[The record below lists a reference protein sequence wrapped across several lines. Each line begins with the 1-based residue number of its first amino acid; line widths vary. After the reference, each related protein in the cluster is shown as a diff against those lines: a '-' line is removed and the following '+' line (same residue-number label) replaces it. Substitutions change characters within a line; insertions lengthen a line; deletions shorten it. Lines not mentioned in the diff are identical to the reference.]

1 VYVRGIKTFWNES
14 TLSSLH
20 ENKYYKERDEFID
33 KAMYGETQEAR
44 EGWRA
49 FYERNK
55 ANKIW
60 RTDDLQ
66 KQYGDVWRFNEIVGY
81 VRLHFLGMQVRGE
94 LFMVD
99 VEKFVRTRKKLL
111 IYQTHKVAL
120 ERDIPLNA
128 SNEEIFEVILQYIVD
143 TRQELKPRYVD
154 SSLFEL
160 IGKFVDWKALL
171 KEHNEALQV
180 ALD

>member
-1 VYVRGIKTFWNES
+1 MSILYFADIPVYR
-14 TLSSLH
+14 LH
-20 ENKYYKERDEFID
+20 EKKYYNERDAFID
-33 KAMYGETQEAR
+33 KAMYGETPEER
-44 EGWRA
+44 EVRKA

-55 ANKIW
+55 VNKIW

-66 KQYGDVWRFNEIVGY
+66 KQYGGMWRFNEIVGY
-81 VRLHFLGMQVRGE
+81 VRLHLLGMQVRGE

-99 VEKFVRTRKKLL
+99 ANRVVRTRKKLL
-111 IYQTHKVAL
+111 IYQTHKVAP

-128 SNEEIFEVILQYIVD
+128 SNEEIFEVILQYIAD

>member
-1 VYVRGIKTFWNES
+1 MSILYFADIPIYR
-14 TLSSLH
+14 LH
-20 ENKYYKERDEFID
+20 EKKYYKERDAFID
-33 KAMYGETQEAR
+33 KAMYGETPEAR
-44 EGWRA
+44 EFRRA

-55 ANKIW
+55 DNKILHM
-60 RTDDLQ
+60 DHLK
-66 KQYGDVWRFNEIVGY
+66 KQYGGIWRFNEIVGY
-81 VRLHFLGMQVRGE
+81 VRLHLLGMQVRGE

-99 VEKFVRTRKKLL
+99 AKRVVRSRKKLL

-128 SNEEIFEVILQYIVD
+128 SNEEIFEVILQYIAD

-171 KEHNEALQV
+171 KVHNEALQV